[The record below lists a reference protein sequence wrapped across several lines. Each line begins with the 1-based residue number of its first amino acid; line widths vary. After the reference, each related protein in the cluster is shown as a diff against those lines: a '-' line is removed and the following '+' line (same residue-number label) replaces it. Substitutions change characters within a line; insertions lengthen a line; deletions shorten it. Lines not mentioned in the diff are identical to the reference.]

1 MIDGEEILGI
11 GDQGCGGILISVAK
25 LVLTTLCAG
34 IHPNRTL
41 PVVLDC
47 GTDNEELLNDD
58 LYLGLRSKR
67 IRGERYDKFVDSF
80 VQSARKL
87 YPRAYIHF
95 EDFGLDNGEFC
106 PLFILV
112 PSVANAKFAARRFLD
127 LYSPK
132 VPCFNDDV
140 QGTGCVTLAAIMS
153 GLHVSQQKLSDM
165 RVVIF
170 GSGSA
175 GCGIADQIRDAI
187 ATESKISKEDAA
199 KQLWYVSLLC

>member
-1 MIDGEEILGI
+1 M
-11 GDQGCGGILISVAK
+11 V
-25 LVLTTLCAG
+25 
-34 IHPNRTL
+34 N
-41 PVVLDC
+41 
-47 GTDNEELLNDD
+47 
-58 LYLGLRSKR
+58 
-67 IRGERYDKFVDSF
+67 F
-80 VQSARKL
+80 VQFLIRM
-87 YPRAYIHF
+87 
-95 EDFGLDNGEFC
+95 
-106 PLFILV
+106 
-112 PSVANAKFAARRFLD
+112 PSVANLESAARRFLD

-199 KQLWYVSLLC
+199 KQLWYVSSLLLC